1 MSMKKL
7 LFVLLSIFVLIACS
21 SNDETVSDSSNEVDI
36 NGDDVEKLDDM
47 TKKDIMAYIDQM
59 VGKYLKLGTY
69 EPGSAEEQDEIDEIL
84 TDINLAISDME
95 AKYESNISIVKDF
108 KKLADSV
115 RDALDNWVDGEY
127 EAILNNSKEIGSR
140 VAEISRNYLDGETPD
155 TLKDF
160 LDD

>member
-1 MSMKKL
+1 MKKL

>member
-21 SNDETVSDSSNEVDI
+21 PNDETVSDSSNEVDI